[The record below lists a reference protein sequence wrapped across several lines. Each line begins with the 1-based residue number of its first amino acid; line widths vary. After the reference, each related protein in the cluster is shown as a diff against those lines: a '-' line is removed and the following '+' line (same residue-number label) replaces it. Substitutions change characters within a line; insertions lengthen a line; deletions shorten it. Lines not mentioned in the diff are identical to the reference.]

1 MTGEE
6 TLTLIAALNRAGLV
20 YAMEGQTAVWA
31 DALSDVRYA
40 DAVEAAK
47 NLIRNRTSDQ
57 RSLTPGDVRAEVRR
71 LRAKRITDA
80 PPPLPSADPDDV
92 AAYQAERKVLLTGLA
107 DGTTNPHQIG
117 A

>member
-31 DALSDVRYA
+31 DALSDVRYV

-47 NLIRNRTSDQ
+47 NLIRDRTSDQ

-71 LRAKRITDA
+71 IRHRRVADA
-80 PPPLPSADPDDV
+80 PPPLPTADPDDV
-92 AAYQAERKVLLTGLA
+92 AAYQAERKRLLGLLA
-107 DGTTNPHQIG
+107 DGDQTPNQIG